1 MTFTRLRLIL
11 GDQLN
16 AQHSWFDHVSDDTLY
31 LIIELKQETDYV
43 KHHVQKICAFFAAM
57 EQFAQTLQQAGHQV
71 QYIDLDQSVEKA
83 SLCEWIVH
91 LCLSYQVS
99 QFEYQ
104 RPDEYR
110 LAQQLA
116 QLDIPNTTIQAV
128 DSEHFIVPF
137 EHIPQSFPKGNP
149 PLMEHFYRRMR
160 KTHQLLLDEAQK
172 PLGGKW
178 NYDADNRKKLSA
190 ADLDA
195 LPKPL
200 LFANSVETIL
210 ARLTRHRIKTIGVAQ
225 STLIWPINRGQA
237 LNLLAHF
244 CRVCLPHFGQF
255 QDAMTN
261 QHNAAWS
268 LYHSRLSFALNS
280 KILSP
285 MEVIHAAISTYQHPE
300 HGITLAQIEGF
311 VRQILGWREYVRG
324 VYWSEMPSYAT
335 TNALAA
341 TRPLPSYFWNGET
354 KMACVREA
362 VSQSLEY
369 AYAHHIQRLMI
380 TGNFALLTGIH
391 PDQVDAW
398 YLGIYIDAIEW
409 VEMPNTRGMALHAD
423 GGIVGTKPYAASGA
437 YINKMSD
444 YCKHCFYQ
452 VKQRSGEG
460 ACPFNSLYWHFID
473 QHQSAFNHNPRM
485 SLVMNNWYKQTDEEK
500 AQILSTARHYL
511 HHIESL

>member
-1 MTFTRLRLIL
+1 MTFTRLRLVL

-16 AQHSWFDHVSDDTLY
+16 LQHSWFNQVCDQTLY
-31 LIIELKQETDYV
+31 LLIELKQETSYV
-43 KHHVQKICAFFAAM
+43 QHHVQKICAFFAAM
-57 EQFAQTLQQAGHQV
+57 EQFADTLQQAGHQV
-71 QYIDLDQSVEKA
+71 QYINLDQSVKKA
-83 SLCEWIVH
+83 SLTDWIEH
-91 LCLSYQVS
+91 LCQHYQVRE
-99 QFEYQ
+99 FEYQ

-110 LAQQLA
+110 LLEQLT
-116 QLDIPNTTIQAV
+116 QLNMANTQVRVV
-128 DSEHFIVPF
+128 DSEHFILPF
-137 EHIPQSFPKGNP
+137 EQIATQFPQAKA

-160 KTHQLLLDEAQK
+160 KAHQLLLDEQQK

-178 NYDADNRKKLSA
+178 NYDAENRKKFSN
-190 ADLDA
+190 ADLNA
-195 LPKPL
+195 LPNPL
-200 LFANSVETIL
+200 LFANPVLSIL
-210 ARLTRHRIKTIGVAQ
+210 ARLERHDVATIGEAQ
-225 STLIWPINRGQA
+225 SPLIWPINRSQA
-237 LNLLAHF
+237 LTLLAHF
-244 CRVCLPHFGQF
+244 CRVCLPYFGHF

-261 QHNAAWS
+261 QHHTAWS
-268 LYHSRLSFALNS
+268 LYHSRLSFALNC

-285 MEVIHAAISTYQHPE
+285 MEVIGAAISAYQHAE

-311 VRQILGWREYVRG
+311 VRQILGWREYIRA
-324 VYWSEMPSYAT
+324 VYWSQMPSYAN

-341 TRPLPSYFWNGET
+341 TRPLPSYFWSGKT

-362 VSQSLEY
+362 VSQSLKY

-380 TGNFALLTGIH
+380 TGNFALLTGCH
-391 PDQVDAW
+391 PDEVDAW

-444 YCKHCFYQ
+444 YCKQCHYQ

-473 QHQSAFNHNPRM
+473 QHQATFSKNPRM
-485 SLVMNNWYKQTDEEK
+485 ALVVNNWFKQPEEEK
-500 AQILSTARHYL
+500 AQILTTARHYL
-511 HHIESL
+511 NHIETL